1 MRIIPRS
8 ESGLAPPRS
17 NATGPYEKN
26 VIIIHYTCSPN
37 GILAPEREKGLMQM
51 WQNEHEAK
59 YKAWDVLQAYSLF
72 QSGRIYENRL
82 WTANS
87 GAIYNSAG
95 GITFGW
101 SSKGVGIECQGDF
114 RKDEKGN
121 PIYMSDLQYLSL
133 VYLCANIYQRPEFK
147 PLAGRF
153 IFGHRELPPCRPQ
166 DPWGKG
172 TDCPA
177 NLLGQFVANNKLQND
192 ILASLKGTPVGA
204 KQKEDEGMQSWQ
216 YDNVTVASRSDC
228 YKDKANYYVT
238 TEGASPD
245 VVFEFEGHK
254 PLGGEGKSE
263 GQRVSG
269 IQDHNIQD
277 ILKQDRM
284 KSIKGSYKLKVVS
297 ANPITI
303 TIREVPK

>member
-8 ESGLAPPRS
+8 ESGLAPPRG
-17 NATGPYEKN
+17 NPTGPYEKN

-51 WQNEHEAK
+51 WQNDHEAK

-101 SSKGVGIECQGDF
+101 SSKGVGIENQGDF

-121 PIYMSDLQYLSL
+121 PIYMSDLQYMSL
-133 VYLCANIYQRPEFK
+133 VYLCANIYQRAKFK

-153 IFGHRELPPCRPQ
+153 IFGHKELPPCRPQ
-166 DPWGKG
+166 DPWEKG

-177 NLLGQFVANNKLQND
+177 NLLNQFVANGKLQND
-192 ILASLKGTPVGA
+192 VLASLKGTPVGA
-204 KQKEDEGMQSWQ
+204 KQKEDEMALYEG
-216 YDNVTVASRSDC
+216 DGKKFVFEDC
-228 YKDKANYYVT
+228 YTAKYNYFLHTRGKADEITFTLTAHETGIPLTSESQSLN
-238 TEGASPD
+238 
-245 VVFEFEGHK
+245 GHK
-254 PLGGEGKSE
+254 VHNL
-263 GQRVSG
+263 
-269 IQDHNIQD
+269 QDVAAYPRT
-277 ILKQDRM
+277 LT
-284 KSIKGSYKLKVVS
+284 KGSYVLECEASS
-297 ANPITI
+297 AIHWAL
-303 TIREVPK
+303 REVPK

>member
-37 GILAPEREKGLMQM
+37 GILSPEREKGLMQM

-153 IFGHRELPPCRPQ
+153 IFGHKELPPCRPQ

-192 ILASLKGTPVGA
+192 VLASLKGTPVGA
-204 KQKEDEGMQSWQ
+204 KPKEDEMNVRDEYGTEVFFGDLWQ
-216 YDNVTVASRSDC
+216 DKHDYYLHTTGDSPNVIFRLVQHSDSTVKLTDPQEVKGC
-228 YKDKANYYVT
+228 HEHVLQKL
-238 TEGASPD
+238 
-245 VVFEFEGHK
+245 VVNPK
-254 PLGGEGKSE
+254 YLT
-263 GQRVSG
+263 R
-269 IQDHNIQD
+269 
-277 ILKQDRM
+277 
-284 KSIKGSYKLKVVS
+284 GSYDLACTSDK
-297 ANPITI
+297 PIHWTL
-303 TIREVPK
+303 REVPK